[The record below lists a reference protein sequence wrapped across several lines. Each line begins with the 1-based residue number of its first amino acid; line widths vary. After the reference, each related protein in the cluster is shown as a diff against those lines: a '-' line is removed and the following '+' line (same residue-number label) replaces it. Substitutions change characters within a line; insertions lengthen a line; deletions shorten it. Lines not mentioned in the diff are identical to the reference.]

1 MEYDWPLVSFIYYS
15 RKIIQ
20 KSNISY
26 PLCVRTKWMTLFKNL
41 QCSHYQQNYQQIF
54 QSGIF
59 NVHINGIQLRA
70 WTNTRFIAA
79 ADDDVYP

>member
-1 MEYDWPLVSFIYYS
+1 
-15 RKIIQ
+15 
-20 KSNISY
+20 
-26 PLCVRTKWMTLFKNL
+26 MTPFKNL